1 MSVQRETTFLVI
13 AFLVAVGAGYFYFHR
28 SPSVTDKDFIVIADF
43 TNTTA
48 DKVFEDTLRQGL
60 ATKLGESTFL
70 NIVSDQEIAQTLSL
84 MGQPADPQ
92 LNQDLARQVCE
103 HTGSIAVSNGSIG
116 SSEDEYVVGLNVVN
130 CKMGQNLAQEQVT
143 SEDKEHVIAALGSF
157 HSSIHHSRKP
167 RHRR

>member
-1 MSVQRETTFLVI
+1 M
-13 AFLVAVGAGYFYFHR
+13 
-28 SPSVTDKDFIVIADF
+28 
-43 TNTTA
+43 
-48 DKVFEDTLRQGL
+48 
-60 ATKLGESTFL
+60 